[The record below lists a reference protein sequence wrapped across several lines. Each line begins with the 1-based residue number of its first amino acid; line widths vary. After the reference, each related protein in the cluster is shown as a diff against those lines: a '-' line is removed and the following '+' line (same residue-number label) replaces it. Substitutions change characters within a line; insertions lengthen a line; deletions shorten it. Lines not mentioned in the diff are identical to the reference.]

1 MALVAIA
8 RGERVEGE
16 ARLRTALATF
26 ASVDARGQVARSRL
40 ALAQALISRG
50 AGAAARAELSA
61 AREAFRT
68 MGAPRL
74 VERAERLAG
83 AAGVR
88 LDAT

>member
-1 MALVAIA
+1 MM
-8 RGERVEGE
+8 G
-16 ARLRTALATF
+16 
-26 ASVDARGQVARSRL
+26 DARCQVARSRQ

-50 AGAAARAELSA
+50 AGDEARAELSA

-74 VERAERLAG
+74 VERAEQLAG

-88 LDAT
+88 LDAP